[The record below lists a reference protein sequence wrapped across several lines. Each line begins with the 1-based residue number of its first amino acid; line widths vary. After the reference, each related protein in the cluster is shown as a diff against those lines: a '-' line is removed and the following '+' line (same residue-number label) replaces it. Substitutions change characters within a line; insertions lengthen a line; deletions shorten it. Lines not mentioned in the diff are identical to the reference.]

1 MTTIRQDLG
10 YALRTLR
17 KSPGFAA
24 VAIGT
29 LALGI
34 GANAA
39 IFSVVH
45 AVLLKPLPFE
55 RSGELVRVTSDL
67 TRRGATDVGLSAP
80 ELFDYRERA
89 GVFASMSGL
98 YPITANVTGGD
109 RPERVE
115 TLLADIEYF
124 DILGVKAQVGRLFE
138 RKDYDPGIADV
149 VVLSDGFWRRRFGAD
164 PGVIGKPLRIDD
176 DLCTTIGVLPPGFR
190 HPGRVIETDVEVWAP
205 SGWLGPPFRGPNR
218 KAYFLQGALARLNP
232 GVTPAAAQARLDA
245 VASDLRRAYAGDY
258 PESDG
263 WAPRLVPLQDDL
275 VGAVR
280 PALVVLLAAVGL
292 VLLIACA
299 NIANLQLSRASARR
313 REIAVRQA
321 LGASRWRLL
330 RQLLTESLVVAVAGG
345 LLGLGLAAFGVD
357 LLARLSPPSI
367 LRLQDVGIDRT
378 VLLFTL
384 GASLLTGLLFGIVP
398 ALQGSASALG
408 EALTESS
415 RGASSRSGRRVRS
428 ALVVAEFALALV
440 LLVGAGLL
448 VRTLVR
454 LQQVRVGFEPAHVTT
469 ASLWLPQPD
478 IRENGRYNR
487 NAEQAAFYRKAL
499 DRVRALPGVVEAA
512 GATRVPFNGGRFP
525 SRLEIEGRDPERDG
539 TVVAEGA
546 GASSRYFAALG
557 IPLKSGRDFDDR
569 DTEEGAGVLI
579 VSESFARRFFPGED
593 PIGKRLRFP
602 GLGQQRQVPGG
613 GGPPPW
619 LSIVGVVGDVKT
631 ESLALEDRPTFYR
644 PLQQASSPIF
654 TFVVRGNA
662 PASVLGPRL
671 EATIRELDPELP
683 VFAVRTMEEAMA
695 ATIAERR
702 FAMQLLALFAAAAL
716 ALSAVGIYGVIAYGV
731 AQRTREIGIRMALG
745 ARPSDVRRM
754 LLLEGARLAAVGVAV
769 GFVGAMLLTHA
780 MSALLYGVGPRD
792 PLTLVSVPAMLAAVA
807 MAACFFPARRASRV
821 DPITA
826 LRSE

>member
-1 MTTIRQDLG
+1 MTTLGQDLR
-10 YALRTLR
+10 YALRVLR
-17 KSPGFAA
+17 QSPGFAA
-24 VAIGT
+24 IAIGT

-39 IFSVVH
+39 IFSVVD
-45 AVLLKPLPFE
+45 AVLLKPLPFA
-55 RSGELVRVTSDL
+55 RSGELVRVTSDF

-89 GVFASMSGL
+89 GVFQSMSGL

-115 TLLADIEYF
+115 TLLVDVEYF

-138 RKDYDPGIADV
+138 RKDYDPGIADF

-164 PGVIGKPLRIDD
+164 PAVIGKPLRIDD
-176 DLCTTIGVLPPGFR
+176 DLCTILGVLPPGFR

-205 SGWLGPPFRGPNR
+205 SGWLGPPFQGPNR
-218 KAYFLQGALARLNP
+218 KAYFLQGALARLKP
-232 GVTPAAAQARLDA
+232 GVTPAVAQARLDA
-245 VASDLRRAYAGDY
+245 VASDLRREYARDY
-258 PESDG
+258 PDNDG
-263 WAPRLVPLQDDL
+263 WAPRLIPLQDDL
-275 VGAVR
+275 VGGVR
-280 PALVVLLAAVGL
+280 PALVILLAAVGL

-299 NIANLQLSRASARR
+299 NVANLQLARASARR

-321 LGASRWRLL
+321 LGASRTRLL
-330 RQLLTESLVVAVAGG
+330 RQLLTESLVVAAAGG
-345 LLGLGLAAFGVD
+345 VIGLALAAFGVD
-357 LLARLSPPSI
+357 LLTRLSPPSI
-367 LRLQDVGIDRT
+367 LRLQEVRIDRI

-384 GASLLTGLLFGIVP
+384 GASILTGLLFGIVP

-408 EALTESS
+408 AALNESS
-415 RGASSRSGRRVRS
+415 RGASSRGGKRIRS
-428 ALVVAEFALALV
+428 VLVVAEFALALV

-454 LQQVRVGFEPAHVTT
+454 LQQVPVGFEPANVTT

-478 IRENGRYNR
+478 IRENGRYNK
-487 NAEQAAFYRKAL
+487 NSEQAAFYRKAL
-499 DRVRALPGVVEAA
+499 ERIRALPGVAEAA
-512 GATRVPFNGGRFP
+512 GATRVPFNSGRFT

-539 TVVAEGA
+539 TAVAEGS
-546 GASSRYFAALG
+546 GASSRYFATLD
-557 IPLKSGRDFDDR
+557 IPLKAGRDFDDR
-569 DTEEGAGVLI
+569 DTEDGARVLI

-593 PIGKRLRFP
+593 PLGKRLRFP
-602 GLGQQRQVPGG
+602 GLPQQRQVVNGG
-613 GGPPPW
+613 APPPW
-619 LSIVGVVGDVKT
+619 MSIVGVVGDVKT

-644 PLQQASSPIF
+644 PLLQAASPIF
-654 TFVVRGNA
+654 TFVVKGDA
-662 PASVLGPRL
+662 PPATLGPQL
-671 EATIRELDPELP
+671 DAAIRGLDPELP
-683 VFAVRTMEEAMA
+683 VFAVRTMDEAMA

-716 ALSAVGIYGVIAYGV
+716 VLSAVGIYGVIAYGV

-745 ARPSDVRRM
+745 ARPADVRRM
-754 LLLEGARLAAVGVAV
+754 LLLEGGRLAAAGVAV
-769 GFVGAMLLTHA
+769 GLFGSILLTHA

-792 PLTLVSVPAMLAAVA
+792 PMTLASVPAVLAAVA
-807 MAACFFPARRASRV
+807 LAATFFPARRASRV
-821 DPITA
+821 DPTTA